1 MIRYLLVLLFG
12 VLFDSIYAQVNDPIT
27 ITYVGV
33 TDYEIKNSSI
43 EKIKNPKVIDY
54 QGSYHF
60 GESEGESQL
69 EIICSNGKLFAR
81 TQYNDWEENTWI
93 SKIDRDPI
101 KYSNGKIEIGKT
113 SYCLYKCKTTYLTLN
128 EGQKGLVSHFFENLN
143 GENYHYIQFNE
154 DNKTKLPKGQYP
166 ETSFVKLTGNDLL
179 NYSKYDLKI
188 MRNEIFAR
196 NGYAFKQG
204 GEMNAFFS
212 KKGWYNSIEKT
223 DKPILNDIEKHNVS
237 LILKL
242 EQK

>member
-1 MIRYLLVLLFG
+1 MRIRYFLVLLFA
-12 VLFDSIYAQVNDPIT
+12 VLSNLIHAQINDT

-33 TDYEIKNSSI
+33 TNYEIENSSI
-43 EKIKNPKVIDY
+43 EKIKKPKIINY

-69 EIICSNGKLFAR
+69 EIIYSNGKLFAR
-81 TQYNDWEENTWI
+81 TEYSDWEQNTWVL
-93 SKIDRDPI
+93 KINREPI
-101 KYSNGKIEIGKT
+101 KYSNGEIKIGET
-113 SYCLYKCKTTYLTLN
+113 SYKLYKCIKTTYLTLN
-128 EGQKGLVSHFFENLN
+128 EGQKGLVSYFFENLN
-143 GENYHYIQFNE
+143 GKNYHYIQFNE
-154 DNKTKLPKGQYP
+154 DNKIKLPKGQHP
-166 ETSFVKLTGNDLL
+166 ETSFVKLTDNDLL

-196 NGYAFKQG
+196 NGYIFKQR
-204 GEMNAFFS
+204 GEMDNFFS
-212 KKGWYNSIEKT
+212 KKEWYNYIEKT